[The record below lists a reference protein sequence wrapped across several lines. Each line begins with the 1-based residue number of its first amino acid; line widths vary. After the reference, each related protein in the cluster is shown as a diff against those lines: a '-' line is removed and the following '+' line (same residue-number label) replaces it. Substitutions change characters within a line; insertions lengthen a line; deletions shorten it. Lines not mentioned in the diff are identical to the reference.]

1 MLTAQGKKVVI
12 GGKQWKYD
20 DAIRPFIENLKNATG
35 VIVCKQAQ
43 KMIQKL
49 KDEIDEFTSKAQDR
63 ILDTLSHR
71 ALVAAFRKAC
81 LIYAANG
88 MVWEPEIEAYCRWSM
103 QVDLYMKYRL
113 FADDIREATESL
125 KAEKPGPQC
134 LLDKVVT
141 NDQGVF
147 TFDEAVR
154 VYTES
159 GKSPDE
165 KKIRNVL
172 SQWKKRG
179 YILQMTDD
187 RYKKA

>member
-1 MLTAQGKKVVI
+1 MCIFTLPFQIHSGSVLCRDLREAPEHPRSARK
-12 GGKQWKYD
+12 
-20 DAIRPFIENLKNATG
+20 RPFG
-35 VIVCKQAQ
+35 P
-43 KMIQKL
+43 
-49 KDEIDEFTSKAQDR
+49 S
-63 ILDTLSHR
+63 
-71 ALVAAFRKAC
+71 AAVY
-81 LIYAANG
+81 L
-88 MVWEPEIEAYCRWSM
+88 
-103 QVDLYMKYRL
+103 KYRL
-113 FADDIREATESL
+113 FAEDIREATESL
-125 KAEKPGPQC
+125 KDEKPGPQC